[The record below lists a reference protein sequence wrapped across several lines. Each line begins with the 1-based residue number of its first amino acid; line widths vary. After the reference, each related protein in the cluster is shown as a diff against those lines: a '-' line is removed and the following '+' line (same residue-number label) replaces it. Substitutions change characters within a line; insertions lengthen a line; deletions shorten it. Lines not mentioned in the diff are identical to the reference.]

1 MIKNIQGSLHMRV
14 VLFHIGNYAVHSYG
28 IIVVLAVLLGMG
40 VGIYFAKQEGKYS
53 EHISNLTMYALVG
66 AVIGARFWQVFFF
79 EWSYYSH
86 HLGEIIQIWQGGLS
100 IQGGLVGGLL
110 VAIWYTRKH
119 KINFWELADI
129 LAPAIILAQGIGRIA
144 CLLNGDAFG
153 SPTGNNYGL
162 VYPPGTAAYSE
173 YGSKPLF
180 PAEVWE
186 GQLDVVTFALLLII
200 KQRKLPTGILFL
212 IYNVLYNAE
221 RFGLEFLRGDSP
233 RTYGLTAAQWTGIS
247 VFVLCI
253 LFSIFLLYKDKQ
265 KKHADITINA

>member
-1 MIKNIQGSLHMRV
+1 MRV
-14 VLFHIGNYAVHSYG
+14 ILFHIGNYVVHSYG
-28 IIVVLAVLLGMG
+28 VIVALAVLLGMG

-53 EHISNLTMYALVG
+53 EHISSLTMYALLG

-86 HLGEIIQIWQGGLS
+86 HIGEIPQIWLGGLS

-110 VAIWYTRKH
+110 VAIWYTHKH
-119 KINFWELADI
+119 KIIFWELADI
-129 LAPAIILAQGIGRIA
+129 LAPSIILAQGIGRIA
-144 CLLNGDAFG
+144 CFLNGDAFG
-153 SPTGNNYGL
+153 SPTGSNYGI
-162 VYPPGTAAYSE
+162 VYPPGTDAYAT

-186 GQLDVVTFALLLII
+186 GQLDVVSFALLLII
-200 KQRKLPTGILFL
+200 KQRKLPTGILFI

-233 RTYGLTAAQWTGIS
+233 RSFGLTAAQWTGIA
-247 VFVLCI
+247 VFVICI
-253 LFSIFLLYKDKQ
+253 LFSIFLIYKDKQ
-265 KKHADITINA
+265 KKQEAKMTINA

>member
-1 MIKNIQGSLHMRV
+1 M
-14 VLFHIGNYAVHSYG
+14 FHIGSYAVHSYG
-28 IIVVLAVLLGMG
+28 LVIAIAVLLGMG
-40 VGIYFAKQEGKYS
+40 VGIYFAKQEGKYVD
-53 EHISNLTMYALVG
+53 HITDLTMYALVG
-66 AVIGARFWQVFFF
+66 VIIGARFWKVFFF
-79 EWSYYSH
+79 EWSYYGQ
-86 HLGEIIQIWQGGLS
+86 HLGEIPQIWMGGLS

-144 CLLNGDAFG
+144 CFLNGCAYG
-153 SPTGNNYGL
+153 SPTNSNYGL
-162 VYPPGTAAYSE
+162 VYPPGTDAYAA

-186 GQLDVVTFALLLII
+186 GQLDAVTFALLLII
-200 KQRKLPTGILFL
+200 KQRKLSTGMLFL

-233 RTYGLTAAQWTGIS
+233 RAYGLTAAQWTGIV

-253 LFSIFLLYKDKQ
+253 GFSIYLIYKDKQ
-265 KKHADITINA
+265 NQHPNMSVNA